1 MALLLAGISDDFT
14 GGLEL
19 ASMMARDG
27 LRSRMLTKNAQ
38 PEDLAELDVAVVA
51 LKSRVAPVQ
60 DAVRDFAKAMDLI
73 GTVGARQVFFKY
85 CATFDSTPRGN
96 IGPCADYL
104 AERIG
109 TDFTGFC
116 PAFPDVKRT
125 VYQGH
130 LFYADQLIS
139 DSPKRL
145 DPLTPMRDPNLVR
158 VLQQQTRHKV
168 GLLRHEDLLGGTAA
182 IHARIADLKASN
194 TRYVISDATDNDDLA
209 RLAEVCVDWPLMTGG
224 SSVAESYPAHWR
236 AKGLAGDPK
245 PPMVLPPVGG
255 PAVVLAGSCS
265 EQTTAQLKHFAQ
277 SHLVLTIDL
286 LEIAAEPALLDKVLA
301 EARRGLKVG
310 SIAIAIAT
318 TPEAIEAA
326 QKTYGRRDAG
336 NRIEQLLGGIAVN
349 LHRDGVRRFVI
360 AGGETS
366 GAILEALNVRA
377 LDISPYLGPGTARA
391 VTHGHDPISFH
402 LKPGKLGSLDMLD
415 RVTAGEDNAS

>member
-1 MALLLAGISDDFT
+1 
-14 GGLEL
+14 
-19 ASMMARDG
+19 MMARDG
-27 LRSRMLTKNAQ
+27 LRSRMLTKNAL
-38 PEDLAELDVAVVA
+38 PEDLAGLDVAVVA

-85 CATFDSTPRGN
+85 CATFDSTPQGN

-104 AERIG
+104 ADRIG
-109 TDFTGFC
+109 ADFTAFC

-168 GLLRHEDLLGGTAA
+168 GLLRHEDLLGGAA
-182 IHARIADLKASN
+182 AVHARITDLKASG
-194 TRYVISDATDNDDLA
+194 TRYAISDATDNDDLA

-224 SSVAESYPAHWR
+224 SSVAEFYPAHWR
-236 AKGLAGDPK
+236 AKGWVGAPK
-245 PPMVLPPVGG
+245 PPVVLPPVGG
-255 PAVVLAGSCS
+255 AAVVLAGSCS
-265 EQTTAQLKHFAQ
+265 EQTMAQLKHFSR

-286 LEIAAEPALLDKVLA
+286 LDIAAEPNLLDKVLA
-301 EARRGLKVG
+301 EARLGLKTG

-326 QKTYGRRDAG
+326 QKTFGRRDAG
-336 NRIEQLLGGIAVN
+336 HRIEQLLGGIAVS
-349 LHRDGVRRFVI
+349 LHQDGVRRFVI

-391 VTHGHDPISFH
+391 VTHGLDPISFH

-415 RVTAGEDNAS
+415 RVTASEDNAS